1 MSSETQKKFL
11 RGLINR
17 GDKPYCA
24 LVANF
29 EKGKGKCED
38 IGFINSNIELN
49 TAVAAF
55 ASKHNVSRGKVLT
68 GHNIMSCGDGPSAIF
83 DVEVKVG

>member
-1 MSSETQKKFL
+1 MTSESQKKFL

-29 EKGKGKCED
+29 EKGKGTCED
-38 IGFINSNIELN
+38 VGFINSNIELN
-49 TAVAAF
+49 SKVAAF
-55 ASKHNVSRGKVLT
+55 AAKHKVSRVKVLT

-83 DVEVKVG
+83 DVEVSVG